1 MQIIRN
7 EAYVKSQQRRGR
19 LLTTIGFVALAG
31 AFVMV
36 WLQRSRPELILL
48 AYALMLFGFVFF
60 NMGLQIVGKFLTN
73 DRKKR
78 ADQLLDR
85 ALERLNDRYAIIH
98 YTQVG
103 KRAVEHQIVHTG
115 GVLVVTM
122 REIAGKIV
130 VNERRWRRGGN
141 PLGRFFNYSGPQ
153 LGNPSMDNEADVAA
167 IKELLTERGLPNEV
181 QGVVVFTNPLAEVSG
196 SAPIDVVGIDEL
208 LEHVRLVAN
217 DREQPLLSTKDRAAI
232 VEVLAQGLNIDKAVP
247 TSERRKRPVRGGTAP
262 GRMGGTRTS
271 TTEAGTPNPK
281 P

>member
-7 EAYVKSQQRRGR
+7 EAHVKSQQRRGR

-48 AYALMLFGFVFF
+48 AYALMLFGFIFF

-85 ALERLNDRYAIIH
+85 TLERLNDRYAMIH
-98 YTQVG
+98 YAQVR

-115 GVLVVTM
+115 GVLVITM
-122 REIAGKIV
+122 REIAGKII
-130 VNERRWRRGGN
+130 VNEHRWRRGGN

-153 LGNPSMDNEADVAA
+153 LGNPSADNEADVAA

-208 LEHVRLVAN
+208 LEHVRLTAS
-217 DREQPLLSTKDRAAI
+217 DRERPTLSTKDRAAI
-232 VEVLAQGLNIDKAVP
+232 VEALAQGLDLDKGVP
-247 TSERRKRPVRGGTAP
+247 SNERRKRPVRGGTPA
-262 GRMGGTRTS
+262 GRMGGVRGATS
-271 TTEAGTPNPK
+271 EAGQSEN
-281 P
+281 